1 MNTRKNT
8 ALLIS
13 TLFLVLAGL
22 ALAGVEP
29 SPFKPFNWLINKLG
43 SVENV
48 LSAVDYKLEKILAP
62 EPCTPPDP
70 CKLAEMLYTIADRL
84 IMQNNLV
91 VAVIDAF
98 PDPGH
103 PPDPCIEA
111 ALNAVGEAASAIKE
125 RVSLYTPPDPCS
137 EARLALTEIY
147 KAANAIID
155 TINAELY
162 PDGR

>member
-1 MNTRKNT
+1 MEVKTMNSRKNT

-13 TLFLVLAGL
+13 VLVLVLAGL

-29 SPFKPFNWLINKLG
+29 SPFKPFNWLNNKLG

-48 LSAVDYKLEKILAP
+48 LSAVDYKLEKILTP

-98 PDPGH
+98 PPDV
-103 PPDPCIEA
+103 PPDPCREFLD
-111 ALNAVGEAASAIKE
+111 ALGKV
-125 RVSLYTPPDPCS
+125 RVKAQSISDKLDDFTPPDPCR
-137 EARLALTEIY
+137 EALEAANI
-147 KAANAIID
+147 AANAIID
-155 TINAELY
+155 TIDAAY
-162 PDGR
+162 PD